1 MLKNFI
7 ETGKGFYFDEEGG
20 GLSSN
25 RDGGIVTVAEK
36 RANERKQGV
45 PPEARS
51 GTMRVPTAGSME
63 QVAVDAAQQSLD
75 FAVLNRALGMARE
88 NYPGD
93 WNDLTLEQR
102 CGLAV
107 AVVEAANKIQLSS
120 ETTDAGVA
128 LIQSSQM
135 VMQQII
141 EFTQMS
147 VLGRAL
153 HPEMRTVAA
162 DIYRQLGVLAVA
174 NASRGYSPDD
184 LLRVGGIGDI
194 LAAIETRRQL
204 IPSKVQDEAETQRIT
219 RTNTELAARD
229 ARRAAAANEV
239 TDWLGNFV
247 ERVADSVKSV
257 GTRITELALGEEEG
271 VVDQGSNQVIRLF
284 KNIVRSPEVVIGG
297 TMGAG
302 TYVAAEIVATQYLTT
317 VSPLVAPVAGV
328 AATLI
333 TALIVS
339 KVKERL
345 DRGGRSR

>member
-36 RANERKQGV
+36 RANERNQGI

-51 GTMRVPTAGSME
+51 GTMRAPTAGSME
-63 QVAVDAAQQSLD
+63 QVAIDAAQQSLD
-75 FAVLNRALGMARE
+75 FAVLNRALAMARE

-93 WNDLTLEQR
+93 WDDLTLEER
-102 CGLAV
+102 CGLAFT
-107 AVVEAANKIQLSS
+107 VVEAANKIQLSS

-135 VMQQII
+135 VMQQVI
-141 EFTQMS
+141 EFTQMN

-174 NASRGYSPDD
+174 NASRGYGPEDF
-184 LLRVGGIGDI
+184 LRVNGIGGV
-194 LAAIETRRQL
+194 LAATETNRRL
-204 IPSKVQDEAETQRIT
+204 IPEKVRDEAETRRIT
-219 RTNTELAARD
+219 GANTELAARD
-229 ARRAAAANEV
+229 ARRAAAANEITEWV
-239 TDWLGNFV
+239 ANFV
-247 ERVADSVKSV
+247 ERAADSVKSV
-257 GTRITELALGEEEG
+257 GTRITELALGEDEG
-271 VVDQGSNQVIRLF
+271 VFDQILGQVVRSF
-284 KNIVRSPEVVIGG
+284 KNFVKSPELVIGG
-297 TMGAG
+297 TMGVG

-317 VSPLVAPVAGV
+317 VSPSVAPVAGV

>member
-1 MLKNFI
+1 MNRITEKL
-7 ETGKGFYFDEEGG
+7 FYFDKDGG

-25 RDGGIVTVAEK
+25 GDGGIMTVAEK
-36 RANERKQGV
+36 RANERKLGV

-51 GTMRVPTAGSME
+51 GTMRAPTAGSME

-75 FAVLNRALGMARE
+75 FAVLNRALTMARE

-93 WNDLTLEQR
+93 WDDLTLEER

-107 AVVEAANKIQLSS
+107 AVVEAANKIQLST

-128 LIQSSQM
+128 WIQSSQM
-135 VMQQII
+135 VMQQVI
-141 EFTQMS
+141 EFTRMS
-147 VLGRAL
+147 FLRRAL
-153 HPEMRTVAA
+153 HPEIGEMAKNFYGQMT
-162 DIYRQLGVLAVA
+162 VLAMA
-174 NASRGYSPDD
+174 NASRGYGPDD
-184 LLRVGGIGDI
+184 FLRVAKIADI
-194 LAAIETRRQL
+194 LAAIETGRQL

-229 ARRAAAANEV
+229 ARRAEAANQV
-239 TDWLGNFV
+239 TEWIANFV
-247 ERVADSVKSV
+247 ERVADSAKSV

-284 KNIVRSPEVVIGG
+284 QNIVRSPEVVIGG
-297 TMGAG
+297 TMGVG
-302 TYVAAEIVATQYLTT
+302 TYIAAEIVATQYLTT
-317 VSPLVAPVAGV
+317 VSPVVAPVAGV